1 MEEFDTATISLYD
14 MEEYKLDDA
23 LEDLD
28 TYSFLRVCNIS
39 YDYVPDHFTNM
50 KIQNPFG
57 TYKNQF
63 EYDENYW
70 K

>member
-1 MEEFDTATISLYD
+1 MKFNNDFLLTETIIKQWGTD
-14 MEEYKLDDA
+14 KKV
-23 LEDLD
+23 
-28 TYSFLRVCNIS
+28 VCNIS